1 MKDLILIV
9 DQEKYQF
16 DTKEDLM
23 QNLLGDKENNYNEMK
38 KEEEEKKERRYLKA
52 YINLQGQKEYIID
65 FKEEVKK
72 NPNIPIN
79 ERFLIDND
87 DMYVMSLLRMNQVV
101 LLENTKSDIFSKE
114 INKEGIDDNY
124 LILNSLK
131 IFYANEITNNYGKK
145 IIKSLEEMKDNQET
159 ENKNF
164 DR

>member
-23 QNLLGDKENNYNEMK
+23 QNLLGDKENNYNEMTEK
-38 KEEEEKKERRYLKA
+38 EKKERRYLKA

-124 LILNSLK
+124 LILNS
-131 IFYANEITNNYGKK
+131 YANEITNNYGKK
-145 IIKSLEEMKDNQET
+145 IIKSLEEMKDNQDT

>member
-23 QNLLGDKENNYNEMK
+23 QNLLGDKENNYNEMT
-38 KEEEEKKERRYLKA
+38 EEEKKEKRYLKA

-87 DMYVMSLLRMNQVV
+87 DMSLLRMNQVV

-124 LILNSLK
+124 LILNS
-131 IFYANEITNNYGKK
+131 YANEITNNYGKK

>member
-23 QNLLGDKENNYNEMK
+23 QNLLGDKENNYNEMT
-38 KEEEEKKERRYLKA
+38 EEEKKERRYLKA

-114 INKEGIDDNY
+114 INKEGTDDNY
-124 LILNSLK
+124 LILNS
-131 IFYANEITNNYGKK
+131 YANEITNNYGKK

>member
-16 DTKEDLM
+16 DTKEELM
-23 QNLLGDKENNYNEMK
+23 QNLLGDKENNYNEMT
-38 KEEEEKKERRYLKA
+38 EEEKKERRYLKA

-124 LILNSLK
+124 LILNS
-131 IFYANEITNNYGKK
+131 YANEITNNYGKK
-145 IIKSLEEMKDNQET
+145 IIKSLEEMKDNQDT